1 MSDIKFRIAA
11 KTDVGCVRTN
21 NEDNFQAAADLTQQS
36 MTWVNN
42 QTYDLG
48 ANGALMVVADGMGGM
63 NAGEVASAIA
73 IDTVREFFTP
83 ENLTPE
89 VLKNRFT
96 IEKFMKDVAV
106 EGDRRIK
113 RKSTSETHGMGTTIV
128 MAWLLDGFC
137 YICWCGDSRAYIY
150 NKTTGLFQVTK
161 DHSYVQTLVD
171 AGEISE
177 EDAFD
182 YPNSNVITRCLCDA
196 KQKAEPDCL
205 LVPQPL
211 CDGDI
216 ILLCSDGLSGLLR
229 DYAIQKIVESSTDN
243 VNVMTDNLIDAALA
257 AGGNDN
263 VTVAV
268 AAIDSGGAVST
279 ADRVPNK
286 VLPKPHSEPAIATN
300 ASPLKTI
307 PPAQAPATPPVAT
320 PAAAPVAPETP
331 AAPDTSSADN
341 QGAPQPVD
349 AKKKKSHLGLWI
361 AIVVALLLVGGGIA
375 YFMYSQNETTDK
387 VVVDDDE
394 DDLDDEDDSG
404 DVPGDETSADEV
416 ENAEPEATSEVAD
429 VAEKPATTPT
439 TPTTVAPAKPKSNSA
454 GKEVKK
460 SVEKAKPE
468 ENATS
473 DSETVVSLSEDP
485 DFEPVEPQNKPE
497 SKE

>member
-48 ANGALMVVADGMGGM
+48 ANGALLVVADGMGGM

-113 RKSTSETHGMGTTIV
+113 RKSTSETRGMGTTIV
-128 MAWLLDGFC
+128 MAWLLDGLC
-137 YICWCGDSRAYIY
+137 YVCWCGDSRAYIY

-205 LVPQPL
+205 LLPQPL

-229 DYAIQKIVESSTDN
+229 DYVIQAIVETSTDD
-243 VNVMTDNLIDAALA
+243 VNAMTDKLIDAALA

-279 ADRVPNK
+279 VDRVPNK

-300 ASPLKTI
+300 VSPLKTI
-307 PPAQAPATPPVAT
+307 PPTQAAATPTAAQAVAT
-320 PAAAPVAPETP
+320 PAPAPETP
-331 AAPDTSSADN
+331 AASEAPSADN
-341 QGAPQPVD
+341 QGAQQPVD
-349 AKKKKSHLGLWI
+349 AKKKKSHIGLWI
-361 AIVVALLLVGGGIA
+361 VIIVALLLVGGGIA
-375 YFMYSQNETTDK
+375 YYMYSQNETTNK
-387 VVVDDDE
+387 VTVDADDDE
-394 DDLDDEDDSG
+394 LDDDDDLG
-404 DVPGDETSADEV
+404 DVSDDETSADEV
-416 ENAEPEATSEVAD
+416 VNTEPEVAPEVTD
-429 VAEKPATTPT
+429 VAERPVTNPTP
-439 TPTTVAPAKPKSNSA
+439 VAPAKPKSNSV

-460 SVEKAKPE
+460 AEEKAKPE
-468 ENATS
+468 ENTTS
-473 DSETVVSLSEDP
+473 DTEEIVPLLSEDP
-485 DFEPVEPQNKPE
+485 DFVPVGPQNKPE
-497 SKE
+497 TK

>member
-48 ANGALMVVADGMGGM
+48 ANGALLVVADGMGGM

-113 RKSTSETHGMGTTIV
+113 RKSTSETRGMGTTIV
-128 MAWLLDGFC
+128 MAWLLDGLC
-137 YICWCGDSRAYIY
+137 YVCWCGDSRAYIY

-205 LVPQPL
+205 FAPQPL

-229 DYAIQKIVESSTDN
+229 NYAIQAIVETSTDD
-243 VNVMTDNLIDAALA
+243 VNVMTDKLIDAALD

-279 ADRVPNK
+279 VDRVPNK

-300 ASPLKTI
+300 VSPLKTI
-307 PPAQAPATPPVAT
+307 PPTQAAATPTAAQAT
-320 PAAAPVAPETP
+320 AAPAPVVPETP
-331 AAPDTSSADN
+331 AAAEASSADN
-341 QGAPQPVD
+341 QGAQQPAD
-349 AKKKKSHLGLWI
+349 AKKKKSHIGLWI
-361 AIVVALLLVGGGIA
+361 LIIVALLLVGGGIA
-375 YFMYSQNETTDK
+375 YYMYSQNETTNK
-387 VVVDDDE
+387 VVVDADEDELADE
-394 DDLDDEDDSG
+394 DDLSDEQ
-404 DVPGDETSADEV
+404 GDETSTDEV
-416 ENAEPEATSEVAD
+416 ENTESKAAPEVSD
-429 VAEKPATTPT
+429 VEEKPAANPTPA
-439 TPTTVAPAKPKSNSA
+439 APAKPKSNSV

-460 SVEKAKPE
+460 AEEKAKPE

-473 DSETVVSLSEDP
+473 DAEEIVPLSEDP
-485 DFEPVEPQNKPE
+485 DFVPVEPQNKPE
-497 SKE
+497 TKE

>member
-48 ANGALMVVADGMGGM
+48 ANGALLVVADGMGGM

-113 RKSTSETHGMGTTIV
+113 RKSTSETRGMGTTIV
-128 MAWLLDGFC
+128 MAWLLDGLC
-137 YICWCGDSRAYIY
+137 YVCWCGDSRAYIY

-205 LVPQPL
+205 FAPQPL

-229 DYAIQKIVESSTDN
+229 DYAIQAIVETSTGD
-243 VNVMTDNLIDAALA
+243 VNVMTDKLIDAALD

-279 ADRVPNK
+279 VDRVPNK
-286 VLPKPHSEPAIATN
+286 VLPKPHSEPAIATSV
-300 ASPLKTI
+300 SPLKTI
-307 PPAQAPATPPVAT
+307 PPTQAAATPTAAQPVAAPAPIV
-320 PAAAPVAPETP
+320 PETP
-331 AAPDTSSADN
+331 AVSEASSADN
-341 QGAPQPVD
+341 QGAQQPVD
-349 AKKKKSHLGLWI
+349 AKKKKSHIGLWI
-361 AIVVALLLVGGGIA
+361 VIIVALLLVGGGIA
-375 YFMYSQNETTDK
+375 YYMYSQNETTNK
-387 VVVDDDE
+387 VAVDADEDELDDE
-394 DDLDDEDDSG
+394 DDLSDEQ
-404 DVPGDETSADEV
+404 GDEISTDEV
-416 ENAEPEATSEVAD
+416 ENTEPEATPEFSD
-429 VAEKPATTPT
+429 VEKKPAANPT
-439 TPTTVAPAKPKSNSA
+439 TATPVKPKSNSV

-460 SVEKAKPE
+460 AEEKAKPE

-473 DSETVVSLSEDP
+473 DTEEIVQLSEDP
-485 DFEPVEPQNKPE
+485 DIVPVEPQNKPE
-497 SKE
+497 TKE

>member
-48 ANGALMVVADGMGGM
+48 ANGALLVVADGMGGM

-113 RKSTSETHGMGTTIV
+113 RKSTSETRGMGTTIV
-128 MAWLLDGFC
+128 MAWLLDGLC
-137 YICWCGDSRAYIY
+137 YVCWCGDSRAYIY

-205 LVPQPL
+205 FAPQPL

-229 DYAIQKIVESSTDN
+229 DYAIQAIVETSTDD
-243 VNVMTDNLIDAALA
+243 VNVMTDKLIDAALD

-279 ADRVPNK
+279 VDRVPNK

-300 ASPLKTI
+300 VSPLKTI
-307 PPAQAPATPPVAT
+307 PPTQAAAT
-320 PAAAPVAPETP
+320 PAAAQPASAPAPAAPETP
-331 AAPDTSSADN
+331 AAPEASSVDN
-341 QGAPQPVD
+341 QGAQQPVD
-349 AKKKKSHLGLWI
+349 AKKKKSHIGLWI
-361 AIVVALLLVGGGIA
+361 VIIVALLLVGGGIA
-375 YFMYSQNETTDK
+375 YYMYSQNETTNK
-387 VVVDDDE
+387 VAVDEDEDELDDD
-394 DDLDDEDDSG
+394 DDLSDEQ
-404 DVPGDETSADEV
+404 GDETPADEV
-416 ENAEPEATSEVAD
+416 ENTEPEAAPEVSD
-429 VAEKPATTPT
+429 VEKKPAANPTPA
-439 TPTTVAPAKPKSNSA
+439 APAKPKSNSV

-460 SVEKAKPE
+460 AEEKAKPE

-473 DSETVVSLSEDP
+473 DTEEIVSPSEDP
-485 DFEPVEPQNKPE
+485 NIVPVEPQNKPE
-497 SKE
+497 TKE